1 MAKKTFQGRPV
12 LSGELKGKAL
22 VSKQAFNLTASY
34 LKNMFAGETET
45 APCTDPTNKDLYEKD
60 LKGTII
66 CTPQTIGSTMG
77 AGTVMMVSELGVQPQ
92 AWLFSSHIDSISAG
106 GLIMDDV
113 WNEKRVITI
122 DLLGDEFLEAVK
134 TGDPIANKADGTV
147 AGGGRNRHRP
157 AERLNTSKGTTKGHK
172 EKRGM

>member
-12 LSGELKGKAL
+12 LSGKLKGKAL
-22 VSKQAFNLTASY
+22 VSKQAFNLTGSF
-34 LKNMFAGETET
+34 LKNMFAGETKT
-45 APCTDPTNKDLYEKD
+45 APCTDPTNKELYEKD

-66 CTPQTIGSTMG
+66 CTPQTVGSTMG
-77 AGTVMMVSELGVQPQ
+77 AGTIMMLSELGVQPQ

-122 DLLGDEFLEAVK
+122 DLLGDEFLEATK
-134 TGDPIANKADGTV
+134 TGDPITINEDGTV
-147 AGGGRNRHRP
+147 EVG
-157 AERLNTSKGTTKGHK
+157 
-172 EKRGM
+172 

>member
-12 LSGELKGKAL
+12 LSGKLKGKAL
-22 VSKQAFNLTASY
+22 VSRQAFNLTGSY
-34 LKNMFAGETET
+34 MQNMFAGETKS
-45 APCTDPTNKDLYEKD
+45 APCTDSANKELYEKD
-60 LKGTII
+60 LNGAII
-66 CTPQTIGSTMG
+66 CTSQTIGSTMG

-113 WNEKRVITI
+113 WNKKRVITI

-134 TGDPIANKADGTV
+134 TGDPVTIHEDGKV
-147 AGGGRNRHRP
+147 EVG
-157 AERLNTSKGTTKGHK
+157 
-172 EKRGM
+172 